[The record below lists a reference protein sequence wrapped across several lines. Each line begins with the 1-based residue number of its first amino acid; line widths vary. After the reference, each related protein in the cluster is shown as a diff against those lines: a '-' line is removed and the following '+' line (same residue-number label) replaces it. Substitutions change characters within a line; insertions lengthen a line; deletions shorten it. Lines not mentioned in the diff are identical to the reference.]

1 MHSKNFTSG
10 FATRLRNLPFQ
21 RCWMS
26 SRLSLTEPATVQGES
41 LSCPST
47 TPLLTG
53 HRLKL
58 GRIGLRGSAK
68 KQAPLY
74 LWSPQPGPQTDAIAA
89 DWCPELFYGGAAG
102 GGKSDF
108 LLGDYVQDVPKYGS
122 AWVGILFRRTY
133 NELEELMRR
142 SHEIYPQTGGVWHEQ
157 PKTWTWPNKAQ
168 LKMRYL
174 EREADAT
181 RYLGHSYT
189 WIGWDELTQW
199 PGDYAYKYLRGRLRS
214 AANVPTKRIRAA
226 ANPGG
231 VGHHWVK
238 AYFVEP
244 HPVGYKPINDEVT
257 GMQRMFIPAKL
268 TDNQILLSS
277 DPGYAGRLRGLGSE
291 AMVRAWLDG
300 DWTIIEG
307 AFFDCWSLERH
318 VVPPFPL
325 PGDWTRFRSMDLGS
339 AKPFSI
345 GWWAIAGDT
354 VSVGSHRIPRGALVR
369 YHEWYGAVKP
379 NVGLKLSA
387 ETVAERL
394 VEREA
399 ALQSKYPGTKPKYGV
414 IDPAVFAE
422 DGGPSIGERINS
434 VLTRN
439 KIVPF
444 RAADNKRV
452 PQRGALGGWDQVR
465 SRLVGDNK
473 DPMIFFFNTCVDS
486 IRTLPALQHDP
497 DRMEDVQTD
506 SEDHAPD
513 EIRYACMSRPYV
525 RPVVV
530 PTPTIIVGY
539 TTYKD
544 PRPADWRIL

>member
-1 MHSKNFTSG
+1 M
-10 FATRLRNLPFQ
+10 L
-21 RCWMS
+21 S
-26 SRLSLTEPATVQGES
+26 SLSLTEPATVQGES

-108 LLGDYVQDVPKYGS
+108 LLGDFVQDVPKYGG

-142 SHEIYPQTGGVWHEQ
+142 AHELYPQTGGVWHEQ

-199 PGDYAYKYLRGRLRS
+199 PGDYGYKYLRGRLRS
-214 AANVPTKRIRAA
+214 AAQVPTKRIRAA

-238 AYFVEP
+238 SYFVSP
-244 HPVGYKPINDEVT
+244 YPTGYKPIDDAVT
-257 GMQRMFIPAKL
+257 GMQRIFIPAKL

-277 DPGYAGRLRGLGSE
+277 DPGYAGRLRGLASD

-300 DWTIIEG
+300 DWTVIEG

-318 VVPPFPL
+318 VVSPFTL
-325 PGDWTRFRSMDLGS
+325 PADWTRFRSMDWGS
-339 AKPFSI
+339 AKPFSV
-345 GWWAIAGDT
+345 GWWAIASET
-354 VSVGSHRIPRGALVR
+354 IYVGRKRVPRGALVR
-369 YHEWYGAVKP
+369 FSEWYGSKRTAEGMGT
-379 NVGLKLSA
+379 NVGLKLDA
-387 ETVAERL
+387 ETAAAGI
-394 VEREA
+394 VEREQR
-399 ALQSKYPGTKPKYGV
+399 LQAKWPGQRLRTAV
-414 IDPAVFAE
+414 ADPSIFKE
-422 DGGPSIGERINS
+422 DGGPSIGERINT
-434 VLTRN
+434 VLTRS

-444 RAADNKRV
+444 RKADNTRV
-452 PQRGALGGWDQVR
+452 PQRGALSGWDQVR
-465 SRLVGDNK
+465 ARLVGDGE
-473 DPMIFFFNTCVDS
+473 DPMIFFFSTCVDS
-486 IRTLPALQHDP
+486 IRTLPNLQHDP
-497 DRMEDVQTD
+497 DRPEDVQTD

-513 EIRYACMSRPYV
+513 EIRYACNSRPIS
-525 RPVVV
+525 RTIPVVKIE
-530 PTPTIIVGY
+530 PTVGY
-539 TTYKD
+539 TTYRD
-544 PRPADWRIL
+544 PRPNDWRIA